1 MSEKPVY
8 IGICISC
15 GKPITRDNL
24 STTIEGRVI
33 DWIEKISISG
43 VSYLFCEHCANNV
56 KEYLKGGI
64 KEAIKRQ
71 ENDASIIARLEALDE
86 KDKGIVDSVIVGS

>member
-33 DWIEKISISG
+33 DWKEKIGISG
-43 VSYLFCEHCANNV
+43 VSYLFCEHCANYV

-71 ENDASIIARLEALDE
+71 ENEVSIIARLEALDE
-86 KDKGIVDSVIVGS
+86 KDKEIVDSVIVGS